1 VTSNGLLT
9 APEPAGG
16 DVALHWRTL
25 AAARHDLRAMLDAAE
40 LARIDALERAADR
53 GRSLVA
59 AATVREAAGER
70 LGIPPEA
77 VRIDRT
83 CDECGRQHGAPRLL
97 HPHAP
102 WVSVS
107 HSGLLIAVVLA
118 DAPVGVD
125 VQRVADLPEA
135 QSAREWVRAEAIL
148 KATGVARAAGVGVG
162 PLVARDIDAP
172 LPGYAA
178 ALALPAA
185 SGLPRVRTFSPDR

>member
-1 VTSNGLLT
+1 MSPSAASMAQHS
-9 APEPAGG
+9 APVE
-16 DVALHWRTL
+16 VELHWQTL
-25 AAARHDLRAMLDAAE
+25 AAARHELDALIDSAE

-53 GRSLVA
+53 GRSMVA
-59 AATVREAAGER
+59 AATLRVAAAQR
-70 LGIPPEA
+70 LGVAPLE

-118 DAPVGVD
+118 DEPVGID
-125 VQRVADLPEA
+125 VQRVADLPA
-135 QSAREWVRAEAIL
+135 TQSAEAWVRAEAIT
-148 KATGVARAAGVGVG
+148 KAQGVARAVGVDPG
-162 PLVARDIDAP
+162 RLAASAIDTP

-178 ALALPAA
+178 ALALRAD
-185 SGLPRVRTFSPDR
+185 SGRPRLRTFGP